1 MSTMATGDRTA
12 PPPAAGQGAG
22 GDAASGEPL
31 LRVEHLSV
39 EFATASGRTRVV
51 DDVSFSIAPGERFA
65 LVGESGS
72 GKTVTAYSLLRLN
85 ADAGY
90 GGRIVFGGRDLLAAS
105 EREMRGVRGRDIAM
119 VFQEPMSALNPLYSI
134 GDQIC
139 EAIELHEGLDR
150 RAAAARAL
158 ELLERVRIPEPRRRF
173 ASLPHQLSGGQRQ
186 RAMIAMALACN
197 PRLLVA
203 DEPTT
208 ALDVTIQ
215 RQIVEL
221 LAQLQRELGM
231 AVLLI
236 THDLPLVRSF
246 ADRVGVMQ
254 SGRLLESGA
263 ADRVFAQP
271 EHPYTRR
278 LVDSRP
284 RRSIA
289 PVPPD
294 APVLLRA
301 RGLGCSFE
309 TRRGWFSRHVFE
321 AVRGVD
327 LQLARGETLGIVGE
341 SGSGKTTLGMAL
353 LRLAQARTRGEIELD
368 GQRIDA
374 MDRRRLRPL
383 RRRMQ
388 VVFQDPYNALS
399 PRLTIEEIV
408 AEGLALHQP
417 RLSAAQRRAAV
428 VAMLEEVGLSA
439 AMLQRYPHE
448 FSGGQ
453 RQRIAI
459 ARAAVLQPE
468 LLLLDEPTSS
478 LDVSVQQ
485 QVLELLAG
493 LQRRHGLSYLF
504 ITHDLQVVRA
514 MAHRVLV
521 MKDGEVVESG
531 ETEAVFAAP
540 AHPYTRQL
548 LAAAP
553 DHDLPTGLTP
563 ARP

>member
-1 MSTMATGDRTA
+1 MSAMTSD
-12 PPPAAGQGAG
+12 
-22 GDAASGEPL
+22 EPL
-31 LRVEHLSV
+31 LRVENLSV

-51 DDVSFSIAPGERFA
+51 DEVSFSIAAGERFA

-85 ADAGY
+85 QDASY
-90 GGRIVFGGRDLLAAS
+90 RGRIVFEGRDLLGLS
-105 EREMRGVRGRDIAM
+105 EREMRGVRGREIAK
-119 VFQEPMSALNPLYSI
+119 VFQEPMTALNPLYPI
-134 GDQIC
+134 GVQIC
-139 EAIELHEGLDR
+139 EAIEHHEGIDR

-158 ELLERVRIPEPRRRF
+158 ELLERVRIPEARRRF

-186 RAMIAMALACN
+186 RAVIAMALACN

-221 LAQLQRELGM
+221 LAQLQRELAM

-246 ADRVGVMQ
+246 ADRVAVMQ
-254 SGRLLESGA
+254 SGRLLESGPA
-263 ADRVFAQP
+263 ARVFEQP
-271 EHPYTRR
+271 EHPYTKR
-278 LVDSRP
+278 LIDSRP
-284 RRSIA
+284 RRSID
-289 PVPPD
+289 PVAGD

-301 RGLGCSFE
+301 RSLGCSFE
-309 TRRGWFSRHVFE
+309 SRRGWFSRQVFE

-374 MDRRRLRPL
+374 MERRRLRPL

-408 AEGLALHQP
+408 AEGLALHRPQ
-417 RLSAAQRRAAV
+417 LDAAQRRATV

-493 LQRRHGLSYLF
+493 LQRRHGMSYLF
-504 ITHDLQVVRA
+504 ITHDLQVVQA

-531 ETEAVFAAP
+531 ETTSVFATPQHA
-540 AHPYTRQL
+540 YTREL

-553 DHDLPTGLTP
+553 AFHG
-563 ARP
+563 